1 MPEMK
6 VTNKKGSVVLHPVC
20 SLQKMHTQDKFVAL
34 AHHFAE
40 KVTVPLHAGCC
51 GMAGDRGFLF
61 PELTEAATMPEAL
74 EVKQHKYDGYYSST
88 KTCEMA
94 MSQAVNENYES
105 ILYLV
110 DEMNPEQKDVP
121 YIKQKNLRKF

>member
-1 MPEMK
+1 M
-6 VTNKKGSVVLHPVC
+6 HPVC
-20 SLQKMHTQDKFVAL
+20 SLQKMHTQDKFIQL
-34 AHHFAE
+34 ANHFAE

-61 PELTEAATMPEAL
+61 PELTESATMPEAL
-74 EVKQHKYDGYYSST
+74 EVCEHNYDGYYSST

-110 DEMNPEQKDVP
+110 DEVVSQD
-121 YIKQKNLRKF
+121 